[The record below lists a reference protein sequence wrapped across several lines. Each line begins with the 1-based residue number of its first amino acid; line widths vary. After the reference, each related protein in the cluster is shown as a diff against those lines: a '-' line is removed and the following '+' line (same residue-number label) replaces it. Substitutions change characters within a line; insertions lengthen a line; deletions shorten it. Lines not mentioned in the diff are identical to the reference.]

1 MVLYKCI
8 VGLFSHPFLSQ
19 AQMLGSCNEETILAS
34 IHSAQGRVAWPAG
47 LHVEPALRELVE
59 GLLCMAPGARWG
71 LEQVVC
77 CSAFDVAAARAVAAR
92 GGFEEEM
99 DGLLV
104 RPRHATPRRTHGG
117 PHVWEMHMCMHAHAP
132 QSAVV
137 QPLPHAKNARLMV
150 WLVCLG
156 QTLLWHAWQPAC

>member
-1 MVLYKCI
+1 MFAPLLVPWVPRQPWPLVHAWHSTVCVSCVFFLYLPARWSLGVVLYKCI

-19 AQMLGSCNEETILAS
+19 AQMLGSCDEETILAS

-59 GLLCMAPGARWG
+59 GLLRVAPGARWG
-71 LEQVVC
+71 LEQVAC
-77 CSAFDVAAARAVAAR
+77 CSALDVAAARAVAAR

-104 RPRHATPRRTHGG
+104 RPSHATPRHAAHMEG
-117 PHVWEMHMCMHAHAP
+117 HMC
-132 QSAVV
+132 
-137 QPLPHAKNARLMV
+137 
-150 WLVCLG
+150 G
-156 QTLLWHAWQPAC
+156 